1 MKRRNTRGAS
11 LVEAMFA
18 ICIMCLLFFALLQI
32 WYWCNAKLFCR
43 YGAYYAV
50 KAKSLGFNNHIV
62 LRAARTA
69 AIPAS
74 GPARN
79 SGYAPYNAR
88 AYMLHGDGSGVSYQY
103 WHPTKK
109 GDPELQ
115 VSGEFDGDDIYAK
128 VKIRYMT
135 MLHDSFEKI
144 FGVTEPPDPQA
155 TVKMYNYGKVYLE
168 DHNQ

>member
-115 VSGEFDGDDIYAK
+115 YL
-128 VKIRYMT
+128 
-135 MLHDSFEKI
+135 LH
-144 FGVTEPPDPQA
+144 
-155 TVKMYNYGKVYLE
+155 
-168 DHNQ
+168 

>member
-1 MKRRNTRGAS
+1 MKRRNTKGAS
-11 LVEAMFA
+11 LVEATFA

-50 KAKSLGFNNHIV
+50 KAKSFGFNNHIV

-79 SGYAPYNAR
+79 KGYAPDNAR

-103 WHPTKK
+103 WHPSRA
-109 GDPELQ
+109 GEPELQ
-115 VSGEFDGDDIYAK
+115 VSGSFSGDDIHTR
-128 VKIRYMT
+128 VRIRYMT
-135 MLHDSFEKI
+135 MLHDSLEKL

-155 TVKMYNYGKVYLE
+155 VVKMYNYGKVYLE
-168 DHNQ
+168 D